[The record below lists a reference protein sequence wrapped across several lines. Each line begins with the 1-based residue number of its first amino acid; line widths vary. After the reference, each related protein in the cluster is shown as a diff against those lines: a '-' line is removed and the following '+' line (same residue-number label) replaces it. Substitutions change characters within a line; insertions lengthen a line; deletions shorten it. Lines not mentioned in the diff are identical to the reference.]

1 MGWKYDRTITGGV
14 GDPAQSTESIYTGQ
28 RGTLGLQSYIGTKG
42 RGSVTTLER
51 RALLGDRQSQEECT
65 RLGIVLH
72 CPLCGGKAD
81 KVVYDAAGMFVCKKC
96 KIYKPFTLVIDGA
109 RKALTVWNTRT
120 APPIGRCASCACWDE
135 NT

>member
-1 MGWKYDRTITGGV
+1 MND
-14 GDPAQSTESIYTGQ
+14 
-28 RGTLGLQSYIGTKG
+28 
-42 RGSVTTLER
+42 LER
-51 RALLGDRQSQEECT
+51 RALLGDRQAQEECT

-109 RKALTVWNTRT
+109 RKALTVWNTRP
-120 APPIGRCASCACWDE
+120 APPIGR
-135 NT
+135 